1 MPGLRMT
8 NISGVRR
15 ISIVAGARP
24 LRIAVPKGSLN
35 AEAIACLEE
44 AGLDV
49 TGLAGGALQILSKK
63 YYFFD
68 KEVGCLTASHSLS
81 AGCGQLARL
90 QAEKYFLRR
99 TYRRRK

>member
-24 LRIAVPKGSLN
+24 LRNGTLRYTYSKTPP
-35 AEAIACLEE
+35 
-44 AGLDV
+44 D
-49 TGLAGGALQILSKK
+49 GGALQILSKK

-99 TYRRRK
+99 TCRRRK

>member
-1 MPGLRMT
+1 MPSLRMT
-8 NISGVRR
+8 NIGGVRR

-24 LRIAVPKGSLN
+24 LRNGTFAAYSKTPP
-35 AEAIACLEE
+35 
-44 AGLDV
+44 D
-49 TGLAGGALQILSKK
+49 GGVLQILSKK

>member
-8 NISGVRR
+8 NIGGVRR

-24 LRIAVPKGSLN
+24 LRNGTLRYTCSKTPP
-35 AEAIACLEE
+35 
-44 AGLDV
+44 D
-49 TGLAGGALQILSKK
+49 GGALQILSKK